1 LSFRNQEFRD
11 VSADDDFEIESPC
24 VSQCGLDPVT
34 GTCSGCGRTIEEI
47 RNWKLSSNA
56 EKLEILNAMA
66 RRRAQAAAG

>member
-1 LSFRNQEFRD
+1 M
-11 VSADDDFEIESPC
+11 ESPC